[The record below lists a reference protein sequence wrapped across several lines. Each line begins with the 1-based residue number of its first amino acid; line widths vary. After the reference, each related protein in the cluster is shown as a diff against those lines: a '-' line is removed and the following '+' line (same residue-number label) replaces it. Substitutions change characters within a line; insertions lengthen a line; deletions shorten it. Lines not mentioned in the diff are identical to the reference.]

1 MSKKKL
7 LSESQVRRFM
17 GLAGMQ
23 STIVSNRLT
32 EMYGKPMEDEE
43 EMNEMYGKPME
54 DEEEM
59 KEAHG
64 EPMEDE
70 EAAEGMGMY
79 EEEGE
84 EADMPEPEADMP
96 EPEGGPEMEISQE
109 EADILAGVLEKLL
122 AAKGDEEPM
131 EPAEE
136 PMEPAAEE
144 PVEDEEV
151 MEALDGVNLDLTED
165 EIVQEVARRVAKR
178 VLKAKK
184 ANAEL
189 NEALGKK

>member
-23 STIVSNRLT
+23 STIVSNRLN

-70 EAAEGMGMY
+70 EPAEGMGMY

>member
-23 STIVSNRLT
+23 STIVSNRLN

-70 EAAEGMGMY
+70 EPAEGMGMY
-79 EEEGE
+79 EEEDE
-84 EADMPEPEADMP
+84 MPEPAGDDMS

-122 AAKGDEEPM
+122 AAKDDDNPM

-136 PMEPAAEE
+136 PMEPAAED

-151 MEALDGVNLDLTED
+151 MEALDGVNIDLTED
-165 EIVQEVARRVAKR
+165 EIVQEVARRVAQR

-184 ANAEL
+184 AQTEL

>member
-23 STIVSNRLT
+23 STIVSNRLN

-70 EAAEGMGMY
+70 EPAEGMGMY
-79 EEEGE
+79 EEEDE
-84 EADMPEPEADMP
+84 MPEPAGDDMP

>member
-32 EMYGKPMEDEE
+32 EMYGK
-43 EMNEMYGKPME
+43 
-54 DEEEM
+54 
-59 KEAHG
+59 
-64 EPMEDE
+64 PMEDE

-136 PMEPAAEE
+136 PMEPPAEE
-144 PVEDEEV
+144 PAEDEEV
-151 MEALDGVNLDLTED
+151 MEALEGVNLDLTED

-184 ANAEL
+184 AQTEL

>member
-23 STIVSNRLT
+23 SSIVSNRLT

-54 DEEEM
+54 DEEAM

-84 EADMPEPEADMP
+84 EADMP